1 MNLIEYEQTIKG
13 LVKENKSN
21 PDIYNYLQ
29 EMTLLFLRRKKPLD
43 SSQYLLDVSYTIAG
57 DIFLKIID
65 GADMT
70 YYLGYLERIYRDYLR
85 EEKAYLS
92 KTFPF
97 EEVYEHTEIPELII
111 PPISLKD
118 AANEIYLK
126 KINQVIE
133 RIMKKCCKYRQR
145 SKEYL
150 NLKLSLVLSI
160 LRDTRTYF
168 HLEEEQIVY
177 LDFLLVRLY
186 DELKVVLL

>member
-97 EEVYEHTEIPELII
+97 EEIYEHTEIPELII

-168 HLEEEQIVY
+168 HLEEEQVVY